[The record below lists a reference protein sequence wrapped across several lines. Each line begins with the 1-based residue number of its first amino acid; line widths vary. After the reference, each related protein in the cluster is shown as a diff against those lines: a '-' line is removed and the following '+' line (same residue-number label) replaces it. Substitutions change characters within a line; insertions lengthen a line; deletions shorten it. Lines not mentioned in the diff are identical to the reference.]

1 LRSRFQP
8 SLLLVTGSS
17 LLVIALLFAAG
28 CNSESKAAPPKLTA
42 QQERGRQAFQ
52 ANCAVCHNAYKNEP
66 LQGPPL
72 VNLYKKDLPSGKPP
86 TDPRV
91 RESIMLGRN
100 TMPAFNLLLSDDQVN
115 DLIAYLHS
123 L

>member
-1 LRSRFQP
+1 MKLRFQP
-8 SLLLVTGSS
+8 SLLLLLTS
-17 LLVIALLFAAG
+17 LFLVILALLASS
-28 CNSESKAAPPKLTA
+28 CNSESKESAAVLTP
-42 QQERGRQAFQ
+42 QQERGKQIFQ

-91 RESIMLGRN
+91 RESIMMGRN
-100 TMPAFNLLLSDDQVN
+100 MMPAFNLLLSDDQVD
-115 DLIAYLHS
+115 DLIAYLHT

>member
-1 LRSRFQP
+1 MI
-8 SLLLVTGSS
+8 LV
-17 LLVIALLFAAG
+17 LFLAS
-28 CNSESKAAPPKLTA
+28 CNSESKKAAVLLTP
-42 QQERGRQAFQ
+42 QQERGKQIFQ

-72 VNLYKKDLPSGKPP
+72 VNVYKKDLPSGKPP

-91 RESIMLGRN
+91 RESIMMGRN
-100 TMPAFNLLLSDDQVN
+100 TMPAFNLLLSDDQVD
-115 DLIAYLHS
+115 DLIAYLHT

>member
-1 LRSRFQP
+1 LRPRFQP
-8 SLLLVTGSS
+8 SILLLVGSS
-17 LLVIALLFAAG
+17 FLVLAVLFAAS
-28 CNSESKAAPPKLTA
+28 CNSESKAAAPRLTA
-42 QQERGRQAFQ
+42 QQERGRQIFQ

-66 LQGPPL
+66 LQGPAL

-86 TDPRV
+86 LDRHV

-100 TMPAFNLLLSDDQVN
+100 MMPAFNLLLSDDQVN
-115 DLIAYLHS
+115 DLIAYLHT

>member
-1 LRSRFQP
+1 M
-8 SLLLVTGSS
+8 
-17 LLVIALLFAAG
+17 IAVLFGAG
-28 CNSESKAAPPKLTA
+28 CNSESKATPPKLTA
-42 QQERGRQAFQ
+42 QQERGRQLFQ

-86 TDPRV
+86 LDRHV

-100 TMPAFNLLLSDDQVN
+100 TMPAFNLLLTNDQVN
-115 DLIAYLHS
+115 DLIAYLHT

>member
-1 LRSRFQP
+1 MP
-8 SLLLVTGSS
+8 
-17 LLVIALLFAAG
+17 
-28 CNSESKAAPPKLTA
+28 LTP
-42 QQERGRQAFQ
+42 QQEQGKQIFQ

-86 TDPRV
+86 TDVRV

-100 TMPAFNLLLSDDQVN
+100 LMPAFNLLLSDEQVN
-115 DLIAYLHS
+115 DLIAYLHT